1 MITQILTNHKKI
13 KLHRFASTQKGTLIS
28 KLNDNINMDSV
39 MLDCV
44 SYSFTNSAV
53 VGLVLT
59 FICCWN
65 IQNSQI

>member
-1 MITQILTNHKKI
+1 MITQILISHNKI
-13 KLHRFASTQKGTLIS
+13 KLHRFASTQKHTPIT

-53 VGLVLT
+53 IGLVLT
-59 FICCWN
+59 FIC
-65 IQNSQI
+65 